1 MRYRI
6 VIEIEVDVEAKRAA
20 VNRLAHSMLDL
31 SVTKWSN
38 PAFLS
43 TEQVLATEE
52 VQVLRQT
59 RA

>member
-20 VNRLAHSMLDL
+20 VNRLAHCMLDL
-31 SVTKWSN
+31 SVTSWSN
-38 PAFLS
+38 PAYLS
-43 TEQVLATEE
+43 TEQVMATEE

-59 RA
+59 RS